1 MTDSVLLNHLTEAL
15 IDWLP
20 SQRWFAGKAR
30 PVRAARVAS
39 CTELVPGD
47 PKLLHVVVEVD
58 QDGVRPERY
67 QLLVGARAHLPDQ
80 LNHWLITVA
89 EGWAVYD
96 GLHDQDLTGRL
107 LELLTEEATVG
118 SLRFGMLPDAKVD
131 STLRSRPITSEQSNT
146 SLVYGHQYIF
156 KFFRRLQPGLSPD
169 LEIHRAL
176 HQVGCEHIA
185 TPLGW
190 FETVQWPDEEPT
202 TLGMLSEFLP
212 NTADAWRMATT
223 SIRDLM
229 AEGDLHAHEVGGDF
243 AAEARR
249 LGNAVATVHVDL
261 DTALGHTLA
270 GSRELDAEVDAMH
283 ARLDSVLPIAPEL
296 AEHESALRAAFDAA
310 RETELPVRLQR
321 IHGDLH
327 LGQALRTPLH
337 WVLIDFEGEPLRPM
351 ADRLAPSSPLRDV
364 AGLLRSFDYAA
375 HQMLLGQDRL
385 SERQQAFR
393 AQEWAERNRTAF
405 LEGYA
410 EVSAGEPDDQQDP
423 ATPAR
428 RGGDGA
434 FLERDAALLH
444 AFELDKA
451 VYEVGYEV
459 NNRPDWLPIPL
470 TSIAHL
476 TAEPG

>member
-1 MTDSVLLNHLTEAL
+1 VTDSVLLNYLTDAL
-15 IDWLP
+15 VDWLP

-30 PVRAARVAS
+30 SVRAVRVAS

-47 PKLLHVVVEVD
+47 PRLLHVVVEVD

-67 QLLVGARAHLPDQ
+67 QLMVGARANLPDQ

-89 EGWAVYD
+89 DGLVAYD

-118 SLRFGMLPDAKVD
+118 SMRFGMLPDAKID
-131 STLRSRPITSEQSNT
+131 PTLRSRPITSEQSNT

-190 FETVQWPDEEPT
+190 FETIQRPEEEPT

-223 SIRDLM
+223 SVRDLM

-249 LGNAVATVHVDL
+249 LGNAVATVHTDL
-261 DTALGHTLA
+261 DAALGHTLA
-270 GSRELDAEVDAMH
+270 GARELDAEVDAMH
-283 ARLDSVLPIAPEL
+283 ARLDEVLPIAPEL

-310 RETELPVRLQR
+310 RATELPVRLQR

-364 AGLLRSFDYAA
+364 AGMLRSFDYAA
-375 HQMLLGQDRL
+375 HQLLVGQDRL
-385 SERQQAFR
+385 SERQYAFR
-393 AQEWAERNRTAF
+393 AIEWADRNRTAF
-405 LEGYA
+405 LKGYA
-410 EVSAGEPDDQQDP
+410 EVSTEPADQPKP
-423 ATPAR
+423 AVSAQ

-476 TAEPG
+476 TEEPD